1 MPLGAVQPNT
11 SLALVLL
18 LLDPSTIVPIADT
31 LPAAANKITFSVLAY
46 LAFYALQRDGGP
58 VVLSLMGGVIAFV
71 GGMGDWVLA
80 GLPPGLGFV
89 PGLALLAVG
98 VLLVSRRPRTG

>member
-46 LAFYALQRDGGP
+46 LAFYAL
-58 VVLSLMGGVIAFV
+58 
-71 GGMGDWVLA
+71 
-80 GLPPGLGFV
+80 
-89 PGLALLAVG
+89 
-98 VLLVSRRPRTG
+98 